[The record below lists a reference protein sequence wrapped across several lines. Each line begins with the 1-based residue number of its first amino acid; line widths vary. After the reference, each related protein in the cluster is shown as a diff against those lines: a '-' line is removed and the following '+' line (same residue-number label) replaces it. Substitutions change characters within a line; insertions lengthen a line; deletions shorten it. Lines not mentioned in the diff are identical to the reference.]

1 MNKKGTEAALK
12 KYFNWL
18 VVITLML
25 NYVQGRLVNAS
36 DWYFNQKNGF
46 LTRMSNELAKTSPKA
61 Y

>member
-18 VVITLML
+18 LVITLML
-25 NYVQGRLVNAS
+25 SYVQGRLVNAS
-36 DWYFNQKNGF
+36 DWYFNQKNGL
-46 LTRMSNELAKTSPKA
+46 LTRMSNELANTSPKA